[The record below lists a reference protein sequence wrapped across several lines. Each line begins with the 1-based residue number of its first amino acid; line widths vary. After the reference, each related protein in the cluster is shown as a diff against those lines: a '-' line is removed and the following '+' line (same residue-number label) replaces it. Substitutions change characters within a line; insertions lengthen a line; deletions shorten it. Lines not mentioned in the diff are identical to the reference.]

1 MKWSNTLLIVG
12 MTVLT
17 TGAMM
22 SIMKLPPPY
31 SDYVLITGAIIII
44 FRSAIK
50 NREKHL
56 E

>member
-22 SIMKLPPPY
+22 SIMKLPPY

-50 NREKHL
+50 NRGKHL